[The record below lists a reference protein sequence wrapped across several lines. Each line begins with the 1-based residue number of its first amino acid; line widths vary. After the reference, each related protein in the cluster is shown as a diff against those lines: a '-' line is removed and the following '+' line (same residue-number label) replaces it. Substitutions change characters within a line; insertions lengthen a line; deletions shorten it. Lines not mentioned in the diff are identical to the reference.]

1 MNRILLSL
9 NNNIKKTMRSV
20 SCNYLALS
28 NFKYPYIF
36 ENAFEVLESELMNLT
51 LNKLEKRKVLNANDD
66 TQHSSNKPQR
76 ESRSCIT

>member
-28 NFKYPYIF
+28 NFKYPFIS
-36 ENAFEVLESELMNLT
+36 ENAFEVLEAELMKLT
-51 LNKLEKRKVLNANDD
+51 LNNLEKRKVSNLCGN
-66 TQHSSNKPQR
+66 THSSNNPIFDK
-76 ESRSCIT
+76 RSCTT